1 MRRSVFLEELLGS
14 THVEML
20 FAKAHGPT
28 PIPFAALSGC
38 PSTLHLRPIPC
49 VDEAVDCEVVV
60 VVVLGSLAAAA
71 GVEGAV
77 VGRGRSRDPLQ
88 LVWGRHLLRRAAGR
102 GESATAQLSSRE
114 VPVMQVTA
122 ETPRQPAAPAAQ
134 GAHAA
139 EEGAETAG
147 SG

>member
-1 MRRSVFLEELLGS
+1 MKCCLQKRMVQL
-14 THVEML
+14 
-20 FAKAHGPT
+20 
-28 PIPFAALSGC
+28 PFPLQRWPAGC
-38 PSTLHLRPIPC
+38 PSTLHLCPIPC

-71 GVEGAV
+71 GMEGAV

-122 ETPRQPAAPAAQ
+122 ETPRQPAASAAQ

-139 EEGAETAG
+139 EEGAEAARG
-147 SG
+147 G

>member
-1 MRRSVFLEELLGS
+1 MS
-14 THVEML
+14 TL
-20 FAKAHGPT
+20 KCSLQKAHGPLCCQT
-28 PIPFAALSGC
+28 HLQLPFPLQHLPVGC
-38 PSTLHLRPIPC
+38 PSILHLRSIPG
-49 VDEAVDCEVVV
+49 VDEAVNREVVV

-71 GVEGAV
+71 GMEGAV
-77 VGRGRSRDPLQ
+77 VGGGRSRNPLQ
-88 LVWGRHLLRRAAGR
+88 LVWRRHLLRRAAGR

-122 ETPRQPAAPAAQ
+122 QTPWQPAASAAQ

-147 SG
+147 GG

>member
-1 MRRSVFLEELLGS
+1 M
-14 THVEML
+14 
-20 FAKAHGPT
+20 
-28 PIPFAALSGC
+28 
-38 PSTLHLRPIPC
+38 
-49 VDEAVDCEVVV
+49 
-60 VVVLGSLAAAA
+60 VVLGSLAAAA
-71 GVEGAV
+71 GVERAV

-122 ETPRQPAAPAAQ
+122 ETPRQPAASAAQ

-147 SG
+147 RG

>member
-1 MRRSVFLEELLGS
+1 MSTLKCCLPKAYGPPCCQTRLHLPFPLQRSL
-14 THVEML
+14 
-20 FAKAHGPT
+20 
-28 PIPFAALSGC
+28 AAC
-38 PSTLHLRPIPC
+38 PSALHLCSIPG
-49 VDEAVDCEVVV
+49 VDEAVNREVVV

-77 VGRGRSRDPLQ
+77 VGRGRSCNSLQ
-88 LVWGRHLLRRAAGR
+88 LFWRRHLLRRAAGR

-122 ETPRQPAAPAAQ
+122 QPPCQPAASAAQ

-139 EEGAETAG
+139 EEGAEAAG
-147 SG
+147 GG